1 MSGKRLKPG
10 QEGSTGTTDRPIVIV
25 GAGNMGGAIAEALA
39 ARGSP
44 EQLLL
49 VDPAPNQA
57 VRAALAGKGARF
69 APDASAIQGA
79 SPEAI
84 VLAVKPQLMAQ
95 VAPAYAPFGARAL
108 FISIAAGTTLA
119 SLDAWLGHP
128 VSLVRC
134 MPNLPAS
141 IGKGITAAVAKAG
154 TSPEARTLALQILG
168 AVGDFI
174 WLDDERQLDAVTAVS
189 GSGPAYVFHLVESLT
204 AAAIRQ
210 GLPDDVASL
219 LARRTV
225 EGAGALLEHS
235 NRSAAEL
242 RNSVTSPGGTTEA
255 ALKVLMEGHRLE
267 RLMSEAVAEATRR
280 ATELSK

>member
-1 MSGKRLKPG
+1 MSGKRLSPG
-10 QEGSTGTTDRPIVIV
+10 QEGSIGTRDNPVVIV

-39 ARGSP
+39 ASGGA

-57 VRAALAGKGARF
+57 LHAALASKGARF
-69 APDASAIQGA
+69 ATDASAVRGT
-79 SPEAI
+79 SPAVI

-95 VAPAYAPFGARAL
+95 VASAYAPFSASAL

-128 VSLVRC
+128 SALVRC

-141 IGKGITAAVAKAG
+141 IGKGITAGVSMPG
-154 TSPEARTLALQILG
+154 TSSESRTLAERVLG
-168 AVGDFI
+168 TVGDFI

-210 GLPDDVASL
+210 GLSADVASF

-225 EGAGALLEHS
+225 EGAGALLEQS

-242 RNSVTSPGGTTEA
+242 RKSVTSPGGTTEA
-255 ALKVLMEGHRLE
+255 ALKVLMDGNRLE
-267 RLMSEAVAEATRR
+267 ELISKAVAEATRR